1 MKQLLKTYI
10 ALFFWGVF
18 MALDFSG
25 VLSAL
30 SSLASAASSVMFIGA
45 GLAVVYTAF
54 RAVVAIHIAIFGG
67 FYYKG
72 RIYQDGQWEQALAE
86 VKRRVDAGELVD
98 YESRRLLGEYEGGKG
113 SGIYL
118 ASRKVSRIEE
128 KKAIKEQEKQ
138 EKRERVQQ
146 RIEEKQAIHESPPE
160 FDFFSG
166 MGDSDYSGSE
176 SERYSY

>member
-1 MKQLLKTYI
+1 
-10 ALFFWGVF
+10 

-25 VLSAL
+25 VVSVI
-30 SSLASAASSVMFIGA
+30 SSLASATASVLYVGA
-45 GLAVVYTAF
+45 GLALVYTAF
-54 RAVVAIHIAIFGG
+54 RAVVAIHIAIYGG
-67 FYYKG
+67 VYYKG
-72 RIYQDGQWEQALAE
+72 RIYKDEQWEQALAE

-118 ASRKVSRIEE
+118 ASRKVARMEE

-138 EKRERVQQ
+138 EKREIFEQ
-146 RIEEKQAIHESPPE
+146 RIEEKQAIQESPPD

-166 MGDSDYSGSE
+166 MGDADYSDAD